1 MRLILSTALAFAALV
16 ASTAHAADASG
27 TRSTHCGAA
36 TYGSAGYSY
45 AGFQAGRDGHGIRV
59 ALTALAGTA
68 VAKGH
73 VAGWVGVSG
82 SGRGED
88 RGRAW
93 LQVGFSSAPGSPGN
107 LYYEVKRS
115 GASPA
120 YHLVEEGI
128 RRGDLRHLAVL
139 EMSRQPGWWRVW
151 VDGRAVSPPIRLQRT
166 GSRLRPIAT
175 AEAWDGGSGE
185 CNSFAYRFESVEIAA
200 RRGGSWTP
208 FRTGFRFQDRGYRL
222 SLLDPRRHL
231 SGRRPPRRGAAGGS
245 PTSFVA
251 ASR

>member
-1 MRLILSTALAFAALV
+1 LILSSVLAFAALV
-16 ASTAHAADASG
+16 TSTANAADAAG
-27 TRSTHCGAA
+27 TRSARCGEA

-45 AGFQAGRDGHGIRV
+45 AGLQAGHYGHGIRA

-82 SGRGED
+82 PGRGED
-88 RGRAW
+88 RDRAW
-93 LQVGFSSAPGSPGN
+93 LQVGFSSSPGSPGN

-120 YHLVEEGI
+120 YHLVEAGI
-128 RRGDLRHLAVL
+128 TRGDLRRLAVL
-139 EMSRQPGWWRVW
+139 EMNRQPGWWRVW
-151 VDGRAVSPPIRLQRT
+151 VDGRPVSPPIQLQRT

-175 AEAWDGGSGE
+175 AEAWDGGSGA

-200 RRGGSWTP
+200 SRGGSWTP

-222 SLLDPRRHL
+222 SLLDPRRQL
-231 SGRRPPRRGAAGGS
+231 AGRRPPRRGAAGGV